1 MLRRH
6 YSQQAGWSGPGKG
19 QQGCGQIFCEAVWCV
34 QRDPLSLHNEL
45 IWGTLQQEALL
56 PENRQ
61 PMFGY
66 YFGRLRLLACG
77 SRNEP
82 LGGINV
88 LSGRNGPNL
97 QTQEATPHLVNPWVV
112 TRKSVIP
119 LREDV
124 HQSDTAGQI
133 ILWGCCRSRLLR
145 RMLFGRG

>member
-1 MLRRH
+1 
-6 YSQQAGWSGPGKG
+6 
-19 QQGCGQIFCEAVWCV
+19 
-34 QRDPLSLHNEL
+34 
-45 IWGTLQQEALL
+45 
-56 PENRQ
+56 
-61 PMFGY
+61 MFGY
-66 YFGRLRLLACG
+66 YVGRLRLLACG

-82 LGGINV
+82 LGGVNV

-133 ILWGCCRSRLLR
+133 ILRGPRARKRGYAPIFPEWSPAPAAGTKPLCGLLTSLGELPVEKTPLLR
-145 RMLFGRG
+145 VSPLLQAPPLGATRPPWPLSVLKNGAES